1 MMPKHNQET
10 MLKKILTTEVKY
22 IIWIIAFVRGIAV
35 PYFWIREDISLIKQ
49 NHLFHIENMSKE
61 IEELSQTQ
69 VKQWEIMVKLM
80 GEIARLEK

>member
-1 MMPKHNQET
+1 

-80 GEIARLEK
+80 GEIAKIK

>member
-1 MMPKHNQET
+1 